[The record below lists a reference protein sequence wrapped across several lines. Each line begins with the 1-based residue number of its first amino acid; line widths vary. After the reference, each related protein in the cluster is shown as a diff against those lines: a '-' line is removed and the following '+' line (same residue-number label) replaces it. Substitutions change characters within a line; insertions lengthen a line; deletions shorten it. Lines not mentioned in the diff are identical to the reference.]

1 MRVLYGVSWNNCVSP
16 KEDLLKDNIVKWQ
29 NIYAKK
35 GAKMAGNTFEI
46 SDDTFEG
53 MVLTSDTPIV
63 VDFWAEW
70 CGPCK
75 MIAPILE
82 ELAAENSETFKVGKV
97 NVDDNRQ
104 TAMQYGVRSIPT
116 LLVFKDGKVA
126 GQIVGAMPKEILKKR
141 ILDAL

>member
-1 MRVLYGVSWNNCVSP
+1 
-16 KEDLLKDNIVKWQ
+16 
-29 NIYAKK
+29 
-35 GAKMAGNTFEI
+35 MAENTFEI

-53 MVLTSDTPIV
+53 MVLTADTPIV

-75 MIAPILE
+75 MISPILE
-82 ELAAENSETFKVGKV
+82 ELASENSDTFKVGKV

-126 GQIVGAMPKEILKKR
+126 GQIVGAMPKDALKKK

>member
-1 MRVLYGVSWNNCVSP
+1 MR
-16 KEDLLKDNIVKWQ
+16 KQ
-29 NIYAKK
+29 NITKKRFCLLDAKRK
-35 GAKMAGNTFEI
+35 GAIMAANTFEI
-46 SDDTFEG
+46 TDDTFEG
-53 MVLTSDTPIV
+53 MVITSDTPIV

-82 ELAAENSETFKVGKV
+82 ELADENSDAFKVGKV

-126 GQIVGAMPKEILKKR
+126 GQIVGAMPKDALKKK

>member
-1 MRVLYGVSWNNCVSP
+1 MGYHINALIRLIRKNNIRKVAFTYQI
-16 KEDLLKDNIVKWQ
+16 L
-29 NIYAKK
+29 KK
-35 GAKMAGNTFEI
+35 GVIMAGNTFEI

-53 MVLTSDTPIV
+53 MVLQSDTPVV

-82 ELAAENSETFKVGKV
+82 ELAGENSETFKVGKV

-116 LLVFKDGKVA
+116 LLVFKDGKVVPN
-126 GQIVGAMPKEILKKR
+126 GQIVGAMPKDALKKK
-141 ILDAL
+141 ILDIL

>member
-1 MRVLYGVSWNNCVSP
+1 
-16 KEDLLKDNIVKWQ
+16 
-29 NIYAKK
+29 
-35 GAKMAGNTFEI
+35 MAANTFEVT
-46 SDDTFEG
+46 DDTFDG
-53 MVLTSDTPIV
+53 MVIKSDTPIV

-75 MIAPILE
+75 MIAPHLE
-82 ELAAENSETFKVGKV
+82 ALAEENSDTFKVGKL

-116 LLVFKDGKVA
+116 LLVFKEGKVA
-126 GQIVGAMPKEILKKR
+126 GQIVGAMPKDALKKK

>member
-1 MRVLYGVSWNNCVSP
+1 
-16 KEDLLKDNIVKWQ
+16 
-29 NIYAKK
+29 
-35 GAKMAGNTFEI
+35 MAANTFEI

-53 MVLTSDTPIV
+53 TVLASDTPIV

-82 ELAAENSETFKVGKV
+82 ELAEENSETFKVGKV

-126 GQIVGAMPKEILKKR
+126 GQIVGAMPKDTLKKK
-141 ILDAL
+141 ILDVL

>member
-1 MRVLYGVSWNNCVSP
+1 
-16 KEDLLKDNIVKWQ
+16 
-29 NIYAKK
+29 
-35 GAKMAGNTFEI
+35 MAENTFEI
-46 SDDTFEG
+46 NDDTFEG
-53 MVLTSDTPIV
+53 MVLASDTPVV

-75 MIAPILE
+75 MISPILE
-82 ELAAENSETFKVGKV
+82 ELASENSDTFKVGKV

-126 GQIVGAMPKEILKKR
+126 GQIVGARPKDALKKK
-141 ILDAL
+141 ILDVL

>member
-1 MRVLYGVSWNNCVSP
+1 MTRRHFTYRNAEEEG
-16 KEDLLKDNIVKWQ
+16 DI
-29 NIYAKK
+29 
-35 GAKMAGNTFEI
+35 MAGNTFEI

-53 MVLTSDTPIV
+53 MVLTSETPVV

-75 MIAPILE
+75 MIAPILD
-82 ELAAENSETFKVGKV
+82 ELAGENAETFKVGKLD
-97 NVDDNRQ
+97 VDANRQ

-126 GQIVGAMPKEILKKR
+126 GQIVGAMPKDALKQK
-141 ILDAL
+141 ILDVL

>member
-1 MRVLYGVSWNNCVSP
+1 
-16 KEDLLKDNIVKWQ
+16 
-29 NIYAKK
+29 
-35 GAKMAGNTFEI
+35 
-46 SDDTFEG
+46 
-53 MVLTSDTPIV
+53 
-63 VDFWAEW
+63 
-70 CGPCK
+70 

-82 ELAAENSETFKVGKV
+82 ELAEENSETFKVGKV

-126 GQIVGAMPKEILKKR
+126 PNGQIVGAMPKDALKKK

>member
-1 MRVLYGVSWNNCVSP
+1 
-16 KEDLLKDNIVKWQ
+16 
-29 NIYAKK
+29 
-35 GAKMAGNTFEI
+35 MAANTFEI

-75 MIAPILE
+75 MIAPHLE

-104 TAMQYGVRSIPT
+104 TAMQYNIRSIPT

-126 GQIVGAMPKEILKKR
+126 GQIVGAMSKDALKRK
-141 ILDAL
+141 ILDVL

>member
-1 MRVLYGVSWNNCVSP
+1 
-16 KEDLLKDNIVKWQ
+16 
-29 NIYAKK
+29 
-35 GAKMAGNTFEI
+35 MAANTFEI

-82 ELAAENSETFKVGKV
+82 ELASENSETFKVGKV

-104 TAMQYGVRSIPT
+104 TAMQYNVRSIPT

-126 GQIVGAMPKEILKKR
+126 AQIVGAMPKDALKKK
-141 ILDAL
+141 ILDVL

>member
-1 MRVLYGVSWNNCVSP
+1 
-16 KEDLLKDNIVKWQ
+16 
-29 NIYAKK
+29 
-35 GAKMAGNTFEI
+35 MAGNTFEI

-75 MIAPILE
+75 MISPILE
-82 ELAAENSETFKVGKV
+82 ELAGENSETFKVGKV

-126 GQIVGAMPKEILKKR
+126 GQIVGAMPKEALKKK